1 MADQKKRG
9 SAPAKA
15 VTAVKKDDTKPG
27 FFKRV
32 GASFKTFFK
41 GIGRFFL
48 NMKHELKK
56 VTWPTKKEMV
66 NYSLVVFAFMIVMT
80 ILIGL
85 FDFAAG
91 ALVDLIVK
99 L

>member
-1 MADQKKRG
+1 MAKVEENKN
-9 SAPAKA
+9 AK
-15 VTAVKKDDTKPG
+15 PS
-27 FFKRV
+27 FIKRV
-32 GASFKTFFK
+32 GSKFGNFFK

-56 VTWPTKKEMV
+56 VTWPTKKEML
-66 NYSLVVFAFMIVMT
+66 NYCLVVFAFMIVMT
-80 ILIGL
+80 VVIGV

-91 ALVDLIVK
+91 ALVDLIVS

>member
-1 MADQKKRG
+1 MANVEENK
-9 SAPAKA
+9 S
-15 VTAVKKDDTKPG
+15 TKPG
-27 FFKRV
+27 F
-32 GASFKTFFK
+32 
-41 GIGRFFL
+41 
-48 NMKHELKK
+48 
-56 VTWPTKKEMV
+56 V

>member
-1 MADQKKRG
+1 MANEEKKPV
-9 SAPAKA
+9 APQTKGA
-15 VTAVKKDDTKPG
+15 AVKRTDKKPG

>member
-1 MADQKKRG
+1 MANTAEKKNIFKRIG
-9 SAPAKA
+9 
-15 VTAVKKDDTKPG
+15 G
-27 FFKRV
+27 FFVRLV
-32 GASFKTFFK
+32 K
-41 GIGRFFL
+41 GIGRKFREMFY
-48 NMKHELKK
+48 ELKK